1 MSPDI
6 EWHVGEDAEQETIA
20 HITEPRQSR
29 RGRWAVLITIG
40 LGVGLAL
47 VYRSIP
53 EPLAKPIAPA
63 PAPAVFQSPV
73 AQPQSP
79 LPTPEPLDAAIE
91 RDAKYL
97 ASMKTI
103 NGVTFNPAL
112 AQMPQAYADWYA
124 ALQNAYG
131 GWGPPS
137 YQTLYTV
144 FETGTLPS
152 GIMWVKL
159 GQFRHGDFYRQTRFY
174 RLEDARWI
182 WTLPDASFWS
192 GATAEVSTGGAD
204 PIGPVSILH
213 PIEDAP
219 VVGAVLDRFTRAYQ
233 NLCESLKC
241 PPPLDPARSWTPGL
255 TLSLTIQPLSMQ
267 PLVQERGSTLLIDL
281 PSPRV
286 VGYYEDANARG
297 DPYVAMA
304 YATLIDPVVR
314 LASGDAARWK
324 TDRGGEL
331 FLQAIAT
338 WKQARLSDDLFL
350 MGVFYEPAI
359 LPPSSAHMPDGQ
371 LIRLNQRYV
380 EQLNQTAL
388 VPLTS
393 VWNWT
398 TEGYFGPLEH
408 VATQEARA
416 LVIYIEERYGQDGVV
431 RFLNALGKAHSL
443 QDAIEAAL
451 PVSFE
456 EFNRQWTAWITGKE

>member
-20 HITEPRQSR
+20 RTSSPPPSR
-29 RGRWAVLITIG
+29 RGRWAVLIAIG

-47 VYRSIP
+47 AYRSIP
-53 EPLAKPIAPA
+53 EPPAKPIIPTPA
-63 PAPAVFQSPV
+63 PTLAQSP
-73 AQPQSP
+73 PPSRPLSP
-79 LPTPEPLDAAIE
+79 LPTPEALDAAIE

-112 AQMPQAYADWYA
+112 ARMPQAYADWYA

-131 GWGPPS
+131 RWGPPS
-137 YQTLYTV
+137 YQTLHTV
-144 FETGTLPS
+144 FESGTLPS
-152 GIMWVKL
+152 GIAWAKL
-159 GQFRHGDFYRQTRFY
+159 GQFRRGDFYRQTRFY
-174 RLEDARWI
+174 RLEDDRWI

-192 GATAEVSTGGAD
+192 GATAEVSTGVTD

-304 YATLIDPVVR
+304 YATLIDPVVPR
-314 LASGDAARWK
+314 IEVVTVS
-324 TDRGGEL
+324 
-331 FLQAIAT
+331 
-338 WKQARLSDDLFL
+338 
-350 MGVFYEPAI
+350 
-359 LPPSSAHMPDGQ
+359 H
-371 LIRLNQRYV
+371 
-380 EQLNQTAL
+380 AL
-388 VPLTS
+388 TFFAPML
-393 VWNWT
+393 
-398 TEGYFGPLEH
+398 L
-408 VATQEARA
+408 
-416 LVIYIEERYGQDGVV
+416 
-431 RFLNALGKAHSL
+431 
-443 QDAIEAAL
+443 
-451 PVSFE
+451 
-456 EFNRQWTAWITGKE
+456 